1 MRNIID
7 NYLYAVVRHLDY
19 SKREKVKR
27 ELNSLILDKLEKK
40 TLGREVQ
47 EADVYA
53 VLDELGN
60 PYDLAEKYMEDG
72 RNTLLSGIYFRYY
85 KRMLLLVLPLVV
97 IINVT
102 VSYITNAFSQEG
114 WLSNLWAYAESAIYG
129 FCFYFGVLTAI
140 FVLLQRYN
148 VKFNSDNI
156 RSLQKVSDEARKN
169 INIKMF
175 FVLII
180 SFVIGLITY
189 IKPSLIFYAVN
200 NGKRIS
206 ILNEDLF
213 QQLRF
218 VIIIMLVVVLIRECS
233 IIVNRYMTVK
243 LYLWV
248 TILDVVNLV
257 LFYILFL
264 RHKIINPN
272 FLNIFKEMFVDKPI
286 IIEFFSTI
294 NYWIVILF
302 FVLVLLVNLGDFF
315 ELKNK

>member
-1 MRNIID
+1 MRSIID

-19 SKREKVKR
+19 SNREKVKR
-27 ELNSLILDKLEKK
+27 ELNNLILDKLEKK
-40 TLGREVQ
+40 TLGREMQ

-53 VLDELGN
+53 VLEELGN

-114 WLSNLWAYAESAIYG
+114 LLSNLWASAESAIYG

-148 VKFNSDNI
+148 VKFNSDNT
-156 RSLQKVSDEARKN
+156 RSLQEVSDEARKN
-169 INIKMF
+169 INIKTF
-175 FVLII
+175 FVLVI
-180 SFVIGLITY
+180 SFVIGLIIY
-189 IKPSLIFYAVN
+189 IKPSLIFYTVN

-218 VIIIMLVVVLIRECS
+218 VIIIMLVVLLIRECS

-264 RHKIINPN
+264 RHKILNPN